1 MVASAARQ
9 PLIGLECITPMNW
22 IVVLLA
28 IYVVAGFVRPGR
40 MGSTHVAVLLGSAAV
55 LGYVYLHLGS

>member
-1 MVASAARQ
+1 MHH
-9 PLIGLECITPMNW
+9 PMNW